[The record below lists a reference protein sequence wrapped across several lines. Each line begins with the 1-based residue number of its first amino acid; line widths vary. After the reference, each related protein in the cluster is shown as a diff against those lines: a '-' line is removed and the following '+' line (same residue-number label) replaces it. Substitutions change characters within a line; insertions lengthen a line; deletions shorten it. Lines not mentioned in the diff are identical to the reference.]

1 MEKKKLLLV
10 AVSVGV
16 FLVIVIS
23 AAVLVFNPRSAPVQ
37 STAPILSEYSGSS
50 RSATADPSNMVGNPE
65 LNQLRDPSLPSPI
78 QENTIYIN
86 GDPGS
91 KLTLDRSDDAVTTT
105 TVISIPKPASAAVP
119 TAPAKEPPKPAAQP
133 AQTVV
138 KAAPAAAKPAASVAP
153 PKKSYN
159 DFWVQAGSYSTRDRA
174 DKVKKT
180 LDDKGITSIIT
191 NQEINGQTYYRVRV
205 GPYTS
210 RNEAD
215 YWLVMVKS
223 IEGFEGS
230 QVWES
235 QSNR

>member
-1 MEKKKLLLV
+1 M
-10 AVSVGV
+10 
-16 FLVIVIS
+16 
-23 AAVLVFNPRSAPVQ
+23 
-37 STAPILSEYSGSS
+37 LSEYNGSS

-91 KLTLDRSDDAVTTT
+91 QVSLDRSTDAGSTT
-105 TVISIPKPASAAVP
+105 TVINIPKPAAAAVP
-119 TAPAKEPPKPAAQP
+119 DQPAKAPAKPAAQP
-133 AQTVV
+133 APV
-138 KAAPAAAKPAASVAP
+138 KKTPETPAVKPAASVAP
-153 PKKSYN
+153 PKKTYN
-159 DFWVQAGSYSTRDRA
+159 DFWVQAGSYSARDRA
-174 DKVKKT
+174 DKVKQI
-180 LDDKGITSIIT
+180 LDDKGIAAIIM

-215 YWLVMVKS
+215 YWLVMIKS

-235 QSNR
+235 QSKR